1 MTAQSTGPVGLP
13 DVDDYWDDWDQ
24 DEPLAPGDVQTGFT
38 DARWEIRDVTGRM
51 VTWSHAGSHVPGGH
65 TPWWRHEAPAPADP
79 ADFPHVVAM
88 LARLRLDSARHIGE
102 PFEEPHPEKLYFLG
116 LTTRLICLTLE
127 LGDGWNDAVTA
138 SADRIALLAGL

>member
-1 MTAQSTGPVGLP
+1 MTAATAGPTGVP
-13 DVDDYWDDWDQ
+13 DVDDYWDDWGQ

-38 DARWEIRDVTGRM
+38 DGCWRINDARGAL
-51 VTWSHAGSHVPGGH
+51 VTWSHAATHEPGPH
-65 TPWWRHEAPAPADP
+65 TPCWRREQPAPTDP
-79 ADFPHVVAM
+79 ADFPRVVAM

-102 PFEEPHPEKLYFLG
+102 PFAEPHPEKLYFLG

-127 LGDGWNDAVTA
+127 LGDGWNAAVTA